1 MKHHP
6 ENDSAVGSATTARL
20 GRAVLRRRGFRAV
33 AAAGLAAAAIVG
45 AIVGGAGF
53 ASHASSSQSRS
64 VAADFGDFSLSLA
77 GTTGGNADWGDA
89 NYGGAGSGG
98 TVVPGS

>member
-6 ENDSAVGSATTARL
+6 ENDSAVGSATPARA
-20 GRAVLRRRGFRAV
+20 GREPLRRRRFRAV

-89 NYGGAGSGG
+89 NYGSSGSGG